1 MTIDLVVDESSITG
15 ESDPIRKFPL
25 DAHGEEKINPFLVSG
40 SKVMEGT
47 GLMLVCAVGIH
58 TQLGISKLKLQ
69 EEPEITPLQ
78 LKLENVVDQIGGVGK
93 WCAYLTFAGMTAHLL
108 IEKMVHGVL
117 LFVFC
122 ISFYNV
128 IIATNFRYEHVEP
141 LVGVLYY
148 RSYHYRRRYS

>member
-1 MTIDLVVDESSITG
+1 MIFSIDLVVDESSITG
-15 ESDPIRKFPL
+15 ESDPIRKFPI

-93 WCAYLTFAGMTAHLL
+93 WCAYLTFAGMTIHLI
-108 IEKMVHGVL
+108 IEKLAAGVINIL
-117 LFVFC
+117 
-122 ISFYNV
+122 
-128 IIATNFRYEHVEP
+128 
-141 LVGVLYY
+141 
-148 RSYHYRRRYS
+148 